1 MHACIDASMQT
12 TVPRICNHCMYCMYV
27 DWSTGWPIDDIEGWI
42 FYVCTVQYFLSG
54 YGFDLIWWIDRIW
67 WFLYSVSYQWSGW
80 TPTNWSPSWIESI
93 LYQVIGPLRYTRR
106 KKKKKKKTNQCIYS
120 NLTTP
125 DLIRFFPS
133 RSLRNKHAVNKRI
146 PQKSMD
152 KQVDRKMVG
161 MYKCMHLPMYNQ
173 LLHYIL

>member
-1 MHACIDASMQT
+1 MISLLGKLPMVWVDANKLI
-12 TVPRICNHCMYCMYV
+12 P
-27 DWSTGWPIDDIEGWI
+27 
-42 FYVCTVQYFLSG
+42 FL
-54 YGFDLIWWIDRIW
+54 DRIHT
-67 WFLYSVSYQWSGW
+67 LPSYRSTQ
-80 TPTNWSPSWIESI
+80 I
-93 LYQVIGPLRYTRR
+93 YQK